1 MTAGTT
7 FSLPAWYSKRSL
19 RERVAL
25 LLGAFVALFLLF
37 YFAAIQPYVRAGEES
52 RRQISALKTAIA
64 LLTAREA
71 ELNARKSFDP
81 DRDNRLRI
89 EILEREADQLQ
100 QQLEANIVNL
110 VSPQDMPGLLK
121 DLLTRKKLDLIS
133 LENLPPERLEIS
145 PQGTEAGAAPILYRH
160 RLSMTFSG
168 DYLTMLG
175 YLRQLE
181 QFPRAMVWEEVEIE
195 TTQYP
200 DAIVRLKV
208 YTLSLTEGWI
218 GG

>member
-1 MTAGTT
+1 MMAGTR
-7 FSLPAWYSKRSL
+7 FSLTDWYNKRSL
-19 RERVAL
+19 RERVVL
-25 LLGAFVALFLLF
+25 LAGAFFALFLLL
-37 YFAAIQPYVRAGEES
+37 YFAAIQPYVRAAEES
-52 RRQISALKTAIA
+52 RRQIAGLKTAIA
-64 LLTAREA
+64 LLAARES

-89 EILEREADQLQ
+89 EILEREANQLQ

-110 VSPQDMPGLLK
+110 VAPRDMPGLLK
-121 DLLTRKKLDLIS
+121 DLLTQKKLDLIS
-133 LENLPPERLEIS
+133 LENLPPERLKIG
-145 PQGTEAGAAPILYRH
+145 PQGTDAGVAPHLYRH

-168 DYLTMLG
+168 DYLTMLD
-175 YLRQLE
+175 YLRKLE
-181 QFPRAMVWEEVEIE
+181 QLPRAMVWEDVEIE

-200 DAIVRLKV
+200 DAIVRLRV